1 MMTRPSSYN
10 IEQFK
15 NCILVTLRGNW
26 TMATNIQYLAVMA
39 EEINKRKGRPFHL
52 IVDMRSWQIPT
63 AKSFT
68 QMKAAIKI
76 DRRNQVS
83 ELWLEDDETNADHVA
98 QKFFAETKFTLSR
111 TKSVTDFIEQCA
123 QKADDSVVQYVKI
136 WLSNN

>member
-1 MMTRPSSYN
+1 MTRATCYK

-26 TMATNIQYLAVMA
+26 TMATNIEYLAVMA

-63 AKSFT
+63 AKTFT

-76 DRRNQVS
+76 DRSNQVS
-83 ELWLEDDETNADHVA
+83 ELWLEDEDTKANHIAE
-98 QKFFAETKFTLSR
+98 KFFAETKFTLSR
-111 TKSVTDFIEQCA
+111 TKSITDFIEQCA
-123 QKADDSVVQYVKI
+123 QKADDNVVQYIKI
-136 WLSNN
+136 WLTHN